1 MRNFGLRIAD
11 CGSFAFFRVLPRLL
25 SFFALVMLLA
35 FFTAPILYA
44 QGPSI
49 DDEVNRIAKELYCP
63 VCPGTPLDVCSTQA
77 CVQWRALIKEK
88 LLKGESEQQIR
99 DYFVAQYGERVL
111 GAPPPQGFNML
122 AYILPV
128 IGLIVGGA
136 VAWFTVRQW
145 RTTRAEKSAPETPP
159 IAREYADR
167 IEKELKEL

>member
-1 MRNFGLRIAD
+1 LRTHRAFRVLSPLSRSFAPFAIFVF
-11 CGSFAFFRVLPRLL
+11 FAFFAA
-25 SFFALVMLLA
+25 SS
-35 FFTAPILYA
+35 IYA
-44 QGPSI
+44 QGPNL

-63 VCPGTPLDVCSTQA
+63 VCPGTPLDVCNTQA

-111 GAPPPQGFNML
+111 GAPPPQGFNVL
-122 AYILPV
+122 AYLLPAL
-128 IGLIVGGA
+128 GLIVGGA
-136 VAWFTVRQW
+136 VAWFTLRQW
-145 RTTRAEKSAPETPP
+145 RAPRAEKAAPETPP